1 MPFFCMRFGMGEK
14 RDLKYSIDVELQ
26 RLWKLTECKK
36 KRGHEKDP
44 KYWMTLYGWRNIE
57 RTILAVGTEGEIHSL
72 LNLLNFLYKLAICV
86 ETVNHS
92 FIYSLIQHIKN
103 TDLY

>member
-1 MPFFCMRFGMGEK
+1 MIPNTG
-14 RDLKYSIDVELQ
+14 
-26 RLWKLTECKK
+26 TA
-36 KRGHEKDP
+36 
-44 KYWMTLYGWRNIE
+44 LYGWGNIE
-57 RTILAVGTEGEIHSL
+57 RTILAVDIEREIRSL
-72 LNLLNFLYKLAICV
+72 LNLLNFLNKLAICV

>member
-1 MPFFCMRFGMGEK
+1 MIPNTGRA
-14 RDLKYSIDVELQ
+14 
-26 RLWKLTECKK
+26 
-36 KRGHEKDP
+36 
-44 KYWMTLYGWRNIE
+44 LYGWGNIE
-57 RTILAVGTEGEIHSL
+57 RTLLAVDIEREILSS
-72 LNLLNFLYKLAICV
+72 LNLLNFLNKSAICV

>member
-1 MPFFCMRFGMGEK
+1 MK
-14 RDLKYSIDVELQ
+14 RIPN
-26 RLWKLTECKK
+26 T
-36 KRGHEKDP
+36 G
-44 KYWMTLYGWRNIE
+44 TALYGWGNIE

-72 LNLLNFLYKLAICV
+72 LNFLNFLYKVAICV

-92 FIYSLIQHIKN
+92 FIYLLTQHIKN